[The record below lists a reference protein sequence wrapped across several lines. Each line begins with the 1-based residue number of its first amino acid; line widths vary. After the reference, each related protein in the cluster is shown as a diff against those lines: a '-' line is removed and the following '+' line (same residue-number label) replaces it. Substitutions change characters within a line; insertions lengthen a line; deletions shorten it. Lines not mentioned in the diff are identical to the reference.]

1 MSRESNMSSYRCRQ
15 QKNDRKHKKSC
26 DLFGI
31 QYVALGVYD
40 YNQVMCLSTE
50 SRHRSLALMQ

>member
-1 MSRESNMSSYRCRQ
+1 MSSYHCRQ

-50 SRHRSLALMQ
+50 ADTGH